1 MTGTHHVTPETVIM
15 AVRYGL
21 TTPGMTPRTAALLV
35 EQFAP
40 RFDDKDRTIV
50 HRDLTAWLRDR
61 HAGTGPGPA
70 DEDTNMVRRAVTSVT
85 RAATGP
91 DVTLRTSGTGPAP
104 LPWERARRAASVQEA
119 DRTMRAVNAL
129 EGEPCCCDVGSDVVL
144 MAVRYGLPRLSY
156 AHVDALRL
164 AEREHPTMGDED
176 RDELATILTGW
187 LQDVAA
193 RPGRQPVSRV
203 RDVERVLAKMVEQ
216 PG

>member
-40 RFDDKDRTIV
+40 RFDDKDRAIV

-91 DVTLRTSGTGPAP
+91 VP
-104 LPWERARRAASVQEA
+104 LPWERARRAASAQEA

-129 EGEPCCCDVGSDVVL
+129 EGGPCCCDVGSDVVL

-164 AEREHPTMGDED
+164 AEREHPTMRDED